1 MTRRREHRGHGLT
14 TDGAPDQQAEL
25 KEVRI
30 EEKTLD
36 ENKGV
41 GVKEETSTYFIHWQ
55 TYWRMFGSAAHHA
68 ECLAYREEDVT
79 TTSWLQQMQI
89 VCQGPHGGHVGAL
102 R

>member
-55 TYWRMFGSAAHHA
+55 TYWRMFGSAAP
-68 ECLAYREEDVT
+68 ELVRVKG
-79 TTSWLQQMQI
+79 I
-89 VCQGPHGGHVGAL
+89 GGHVLDYRPGGPGIWSDTAP